1 VVKAAVVPS
10 VSIVNQTG
18 SICANSPATF
28 VATAVNG
35 GGNPRYQWTVNNQPR
50 GFNSATF
57 TTANLQNADVVR
69 CQIFSSEECASLMM
83 VPSNAITAV
92 VLPLPTVNAGSYS
105 TACVGDG
112 PIALNGT
119 PAGGQWSGTGV
130 TGSAF
135 NPTGLG
141 PGTYAVTYSFTN
153 MAGCTGTATSSISIN
168 ASPNVF
174 LNFGA
179 DVLCISDP
187 ALSPSG
193 GFPSGGSYLV
203 NGNPTNSIVAS
214 QLGTGR
220 HELKYQFVQNQC
232 VGERVDSFDVV
243 SAPPAPTIH
252 DWNGDSLY
260 CPQTA
265 LNPLWTVQ
273 WLNANQNPIPG
284 ATSPSFIAPA
294 PGTYFVRLRAGSS
307 CVSTSGPS
315 IVLSNSEFLLR
326 GFKLQPN
333 PTRGIVELSWLA
345 QGGSTWTAE
354 LRSLNGALIQQS
366 NGMEPRFSLDLGAL
380 PAGIYVLSVEQ
391 EGRMIVQEVVKM

>member
-1 VVKAAVVPS
+1 
-10 VSIVNQTG
+10 
-18 SICANSPATF
+18 
-28 VATAVNG
+28 
-35 GGNPRYQWTVNNQPR
+35 
-50 GFNSATF
+50 
-57 TTANLQNADVVR
+57 
-69 CQIFSSEECASLMM
+69 
-83 VPSNAITAV
+83 
-92 VLPLPTVNAGSYS
+92 
-105 TACVGDG
+105 
-112 PIALNGT
+112 
-119 PAGGQWSGTGV
+119 
-130 TGSAF
+130 
-135 NPTGLG
+135 
-141 PGTYAVTYSFTN
+141 VTYSFTN

-193 GFPSGGSYLV
+193 GFPGGGSYLV
-203 NGNPTNSIVAS
+203 NGNPTSSIVAS

-243 SAPPAPTIH
+243 SAPPAATIH

-315 IVLSNSEFLLR
+315 IVLSNSEFQLQ

-333 PTRGIVELSWLA
+333 PTRGIVDLSWLA
-345 QGGSTWTAE
+345 QGGSQWNAE

-366 NGMEPRFSLDLGAL
+366 SGMEPHFTLDLGRL